1 MDAEKVKECDA
12 VKAIY
17 KRKLF
22 HASRYQ
28 GKIRI
33 GSDKKIEGFVEYV
46 DVLGNLHKDHFV
58 RLLDESELDYLY
70 ELSYELKYRGLW
82 FYLTSS
88 LNTNTISKELFV
100 IGLDYF
106 GSEAIE
112 LAEELGFERP
122 DKFYF
127 TKKIYRKDI
136 EALKVI
142 ESPQGIFSSQGK
154 KETILEGQ
162 AIDDYLSE
170 IVHNDGVK

>member
-1 MDAEKVKECDA
+1 M
-12 VKAIY
+12 KAIY
-17 KRKLF
+17 KGCSFR
-22 HASRYQ
+22 ASRFQ

-33 GSDKKIEGFVEYV
+33 GSDKKSEGFVEYV
-46 DVLGNLHKDHFV
+46 DVLGNRHEDHFV
-58 RLLDESELDYLY
+58 RLLDETELDYLY
-70 ELSYELKYRGLW
+70 ELTYELKYRGLW

-136 EALKVI
+136 EAFKII
-142 ESPQGIFSSQGK
+142 EMPQGPFSNQGIK
-154 KETILEGQ
+154 VRILEGQ
-162 AIDDYLSE
+162 EIDDYFAS
-170 IVHNDGVK
+170 ITD

>member
-1 MDAEKVKECDA
+1 MYAIFNGKKFDVTYEGNNIYTLISNVQYDGFAQYINILGQVAENTYIKE
-12 VKAIY
+12 
-17 KRKLF
+17 
-22 HASRYQ
+22 
-28 GKIRI
+28 
-33 GSDKKIEGFVEYV
+33 VENV
-46 DVLGNLHKDHFV
+46 
-58 RLLDESELDYLY
+58 ELDFLY

-154 KETILEGQ
+154 KERILEGQ
-162 AIDDYLSE
+162 EIDDYFAS
-170 IVHNDGVK
+170 ITD

>member
-1 MDAEKVKECDA
+1 MYAIFNGKKFDVTYEGNNIYTLISNVQYDGFAQYINILGQVAENTYIKE
-12 VKAIY
+12 
-17 KRKLF
+17 
-22 HASRYQ
+22 
-28 GKIRI
+28 
-33 GSDKKIEGFVEYV
+33 VENV
-46 DVLGNLHKDHFV
+46 
-58 RLLDESELDYLY
+58 ELDFLY
-70 ELSYELKYRGLW
+70 ELSYELKYQGLW

-162 AIDDYLSE
+162 AIDDYFAS
-170 IVHNDGVK
+170 ITD